1 MRSFQSAIEKVPD
14 KTRPYYDKVHLAQ
27 QYTNELYIYID
38 GLKKEIEDIVGI
50 DEETG
55 YIKAPGDLDAVNQVL
70 LREAGTSKGAELKT
84 KIRETREKLLAL
96 VPEQDRSKVSI
107 PLVAPDPEKGPLKI
121 GSASCRERVGQYV

>member
-1 MRSFQSAIEKVPD
+1 MVGMD
-14 KTRPYYDKVHLAQ
+14 K
-27 QYTNELYIYID
+27 
-38 GLKKEIEDIVGI
+38 
-50 DEETG
+50 ETG

-107 PLVAPDPEKGPLKI
+107 PLVAPDPEKGPLKWEHLMFESVPATAGLPI
-121 GSASCRERVGQYV
+121 LAKLRSEERRVGKEGVRKGKS